1 METRFVMSLNMT
13 SAMKYNSSQN
23 GSGQRDAG
31 YRGGRGGRGRKN
43 SGNRGQN
50 RGPRDDR
57 ESNSYEP
64 RSGQSRRQE
73 VPPKLTFWQ
82 KLIGFFTGKRSQA
95 PEKSPSAASNRPL
108 RSQSSAAETVRSA
121 APRIRET
128 RKPELI
134 EVTSPKLY
142 VGNLSFDATESDL
155 FDLFN
160 GVGKV
165 HNAEIVSNAYT
176 QKSKGF
182 AFVTME
188 TVAEAKRAVTELHDK
203 EYMGRKL
210 VVSGAKTSDVRNSR
224 SAAPATEQQS
234 APERADIDA

>member
-1 METRFVMSLNMT
+1 
-13 SAMKYNSSQN
+13 MKYNSSQN
-23 GSGQRDAG
+23 GGGQRDGG
-31 YRGGRGGRGRKN
+31 YRGDRGGRGRKR

-50 RGPRDDR
+50 RASRDDR

-64 RSGQSRRQE
+64 RSGQGKRQE
-73 VPPKLTFWQ
+73 PAPAPKLTFWQ
-82 KLIGFFTGKRSQA
+82 KLIGFFTGKRSQT
-95 PEKSPSAASNRPL
+95 PGKSVSTTSNRPAPPEPA
-108 RSQSSAAETVRSA
+108 RESGRSSAAP
-121 APRIRET
+121 APRPRET

-160 GVGKV
+160 GVGRV
-165 HNAEIVSNAYT
+165 RNAEVVSNSYT

-188 TVAEAKRAVTELHDK
+188 TVDEAKRAVTELHDK

-224 SAAPATEQQS
+224 PVEPAQQQAGIERTDLSA
-234 APERADIDA
+234 